1 MVVPLDLDR
10 YIQGTSYCLDVGALL
25 VSIAPFGLQS
35 YLAFREPGPQPL
47 QESVAAI
54 VLGPRSRRKPVPVDI
69 PEGLVSVRDSVANV
83 FSKGSQLGGDKSLK
97 VRRVRRRTAAECL
110 DHRL

>member
-35 YLAFREPGPQPL
+35 YLAFREPGPQAL

-69 PEGLVSVRDSVANV
+69 PEGLVSVRASGANV
-83 FSKGSQLGGDKSLK
+83 FTTGSHLASGESLK
-97 VRRVRRRTAAECL
+97 VR
-110 DHRL
+110 